1 MLIELAFQRNI
12 DFDKSLFIG
21 DSSVDKIAS
30 EAVNCRFINI
40 LDLWNTLFLE
50 LVSKTLKYY
59 LIA

>member
-40 LDLWNTLFLE
+40 LDL
-50 LVSKTLKYY
+50 
-59 LIA
+59 